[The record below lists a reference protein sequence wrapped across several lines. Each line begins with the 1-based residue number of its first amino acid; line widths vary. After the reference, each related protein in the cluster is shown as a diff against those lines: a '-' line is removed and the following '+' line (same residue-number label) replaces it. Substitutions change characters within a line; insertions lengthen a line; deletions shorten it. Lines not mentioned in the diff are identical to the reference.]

1 MVSRRPAAPKQVAA
15 MNETARKGMRLADG
29 GQIDRSKPLQFT
41 FNGKRCT
48 GYEGDTLASALLANG
63 IRVVA
68 RSFKYHR
75 PRGIFS
81 AGEEEPCALVETG
94 VGARRTPTCR
104 APLVRLH
111 EGLVAN
117 SQNCWPGV
125 TLDAGRMADFTHA
138 LWPAGFYNKTF
149 KWPSWH
155 AWEGLIRRSAGLGR
169 PLTDKDPD
177 RYEQVNAHCDL
188 LICGAGPAGLV
199 AAQTAGRA
207 GLRVLLVDQDAGGG
221 SLNWEQYRIGGQSAM
236 SWVEQTLS
244 ELASMPNVQFLPF
257 TTVSGIYDQNVTT
270 LLQSGAGRSWRECLW
285 TVRPRR
291 SSRG

>member
-1 MVSRRPAAPKQVAA
+1 

-117 SQNCWPGV
+117 SQNWRISPMPCGP
-125 TLDAGRMADFTHA
+125 
-138 LWPAGFYNKTF
+138 PASIT
-149 KWPSWH
+149 
-155 AWEGLIRRSAGLGR
+155 R
-169 PLTDKDPD
+169 PL
-177 RYEQVNAHCDL
+177 NGL
-188 LICGAGPAGLV
+188 AG
-199 AAQTAGRA
+199 
-207 GLRVLLVDQDAGGG
+207 
-221 SLNWEQYRIGGQSAM
+221 
-236 SWVEQTLS
+236 
-244 ELASMPNVQFLPF
+244 MP
-257 TTVSGIYDQNVTT
+257 GK
-270 LLQSGAGRSWRECLW
+270 A
-285 TVRPRR
+285 
-291 SSRG
+291 